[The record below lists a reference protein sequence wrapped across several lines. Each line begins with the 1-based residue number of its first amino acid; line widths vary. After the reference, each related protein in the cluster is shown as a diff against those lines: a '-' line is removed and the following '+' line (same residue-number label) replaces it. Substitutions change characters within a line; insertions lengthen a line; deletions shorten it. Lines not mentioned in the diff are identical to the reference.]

1 MGATIKEFLRLVE
14 EFVSMIGMQMSGFQE
29 IYETTENLGEP
40 QFPLPAS
47 LYPSHVCSE
56 WFVLSPPGESINL
69 NLAAVYLNIQTAA
82 GCHLHQLCHLQ
93 NAAAVFLA

>member
-47 LYPSHVCSE
+47 LCPSHVCSE
-56 WFVLSPPGESINL
+56 
-69 NLAAVYLNIQTAA
+69 
-82 GCHLHQLCHLQ
+82 
-93 NAAAVFLA
+93 

>member
-1 MGATIKEFLRLVE
+1 MHAFYTIKLNQLNSPVIDSYPSVFCLFLNQMGATIKEFLRLVE

-47 LYPSHVCSE
+47 LCPSHVCSE
-56 WFVLSPPGESINL
+56 
-69 NLAAVYLNIQTAA
+69 
-82 GCHLHQLCHLQ
+82 
-93 NAAAVFLA
+93 

>member
-1 MGATIKEFLRLVE
+1 MKLNQLNSPVIDSYPSLFCLFLNQMGATIKEFLRLVE

-47 LYPSHVCSE
+47 LCPSHVCSE
-56 WFVLSPPGESINL
+56 
-69 NLAAVYLNIQTAA
+69 
-82 GCHLHQLCHLQ
+82 
-93 NAAAVFLA
+93 

>member
-1 MGATIKEFLRLVE
+1 MYAFYTIKLNQLNSPVIDSYPSLFCLFLNQMGATIKEFLRLVE

-47 LYPSHVCSE
+47 LCPSHVCSE
-56 WFVLSPPGESINL
+56 
-69 NLAAVYLNIQTAA
+69 
-82 GCHLHQLCHLQ
+82 
-93 NAAAVFLA
+93 

>member
-56 WFVLSPPGESINL
+56 
-69 NLAAVYLNIQTAA
+69 
-82 GCHLHQLCHLQ
+82 
-93 NAAAVFLA
+93 

>member
-1 MGATIKEFLRLVE
+1 MHAFYTIKLNQLNSPVIDSYPSLFCLFLNQMGATIKEFLRLVE

-56 WFVLSPPGESINL
+56 
-69 NLAAVYLNIQTAA
+69 
-82 GCHLHQLCHLQ
+82 
-93 NAAAVFLA
+93 

>member
-1 MGATIKEFLRLVE
+1 MHAFYTIKLNQLNSPVIDSYPSLFCLFLNQMGATIKEFLRLVE

-47 LYPSHVCSE
+47 LCPSHVCSE
-56 WFVLSPPGESINL
+56 
-69 NLAAVYLNIQTAA
+69 
-82 GCHLHQLCHLQ
+82 
-93 NAAAVFLA
+93 